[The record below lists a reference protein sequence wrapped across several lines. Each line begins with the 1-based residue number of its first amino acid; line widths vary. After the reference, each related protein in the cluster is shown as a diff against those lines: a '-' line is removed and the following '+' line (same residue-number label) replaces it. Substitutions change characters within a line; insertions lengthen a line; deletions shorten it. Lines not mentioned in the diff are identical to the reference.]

1 MRVDIRP
8 MGPGDRET
16 WARMRAAL
24 RPQEPAEVNAEDLD
38 VMLAG
43 DAIWGFIAE
52 TDDGAPV
59 GFAEITIR
67 PFANGCDSRPVPFL
81 EGIWVEAALRR
92 RGIGARLLR
101 DVEGIIPA
109 RGFRAGGFGE
119 MGADALIENPASH
132 AAHRRWGFCE
142 TERVVHFRKLLPA
155 RT

>member
-24 RPQEPAEVNAEDLD
+24 RPEEPAEVNAEDLD
-38 VMLAG
+38 AMLAG
-43 DAIWGFIAE
+43 NAIWGFVAE
-52 TDDGAPV
+52 TDDGAAV

-92 RGIGARLLR
+92 RGIGARLVR
-101 DVEGIIPA
+101 HVEEFVVA
-109 RGFRAGGFGE
+109 RGFCEIGS
-119 MGADALIENPASH
+119 DALIENHASH

-155 RT
+155 RN

>member
-24 RPQEPAEVNAEDLD
+24 RPQEPVEVNAEDLD
-38 VMLAG
+38 AMLAG
-43 DAIWGFIAE
+43 NAIWGFIAE
-52 TDDGAPV
+52 TDDGAPA

-92 RGIGARLLR
+92 TAS
-101 DVEGIIPA
+101 A
-109 RGFRAGGFGE
+109 RGSSGTWRNSSSRA
-119 MGADALIENPASH
+119 AS
-132 AAHRRWGFCE
+132 ARS
-142 TERVVHFRKLLPA
+142 A
-155 RT
+155 RTP